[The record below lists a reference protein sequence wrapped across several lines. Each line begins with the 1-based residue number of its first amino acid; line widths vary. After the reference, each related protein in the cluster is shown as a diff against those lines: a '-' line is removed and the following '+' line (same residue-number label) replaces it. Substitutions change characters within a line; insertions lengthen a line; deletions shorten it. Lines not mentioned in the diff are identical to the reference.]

1 MCEICH
7 GVDGCLPGC
16 PNAPEPKKIYTCEY
30 CGEDIIEG
38 DEYYEF
44 DNRYYHEECF
54 HDCAIN
60 LLLDECGAR
69 HGVAED
75 LD

>member
-7 GVDGCLPGC
+7 GVGGCLPGC

-30 CGEDIIEG
+30 CGDDIVEG